1 MVLRMNPVPPP
12 TADQA
17 NRALRAFARDRVV
30 WTPEALAELDR
41 LRAVWREA
49 VARELTRAA

>member
-1 MVLRMNPVPPP
+1 MVLPMAPAPLP
-12 TADQA
+12 TAEQA
-17 NRALRAFARDRVV
+17 NRVLRAFANGRLA

-49 VARELTRAA
+49 VRRELTTAA